1 MFKCLHHDTRNSGP
15 ILSLP
20 QLPLIKSNVLALKF
34 AHFLNLIEVN
44 DEALLVRV
52 THLNAFTA
60 EDSQVVRAIEM
71 HDAHIVGDAQFII

>member
-1 MFKCLHHDTRNSGP
+1 MFKCLHHDTRNSSP

-20 QLPLIKSNVLALKF
+20 QLPLIEINVLTLKF

-52 THLNAFTA
+52 TQLDAFTA